1 MRVTATRYLV
11 PLREGGSLPAVVEG
25 DDGRLWVA
33 KFRGA
38 GQGALALVAEVIAA
52 ALGRGLGLPVPE
64 TRILALDAEL
74 GKNEADPE
82 IRGLL
87 VASAGDNLA
96 VAFLP
101 EALPFDPA
109 AEPPPPGLAA
119 RVVAFDAFL
128 QNVDRTA
135 KNPNLLWS
143 GGQLWLIDHG
153 TALYWQHAWDGGVTG
168 AEAPFPRI
176 ADHVLLPWAE
186 GVAAAAPWLVAG
198 LGDAALAAAVAEVPD
213 AWLARPREAYV
224 ARLAARRDAAASYL
238 EEADRVRSPRV

>member
-1 MRVTATRYLV
+1 VTAAQYLV
-11 PLREGGSLPAVVEG
+11 PLREGGSLPAVIEG

-52 ALGRGLGLPVPE
+52 GLGRGLGLPIPE
-64 TRILALDAEL
+64 LCLLSLDEAF

-82 IRGLL
+82 IRDLL
-87 VASAGDNLA
+87 VKSAGDNLG

-109 AEPPPPGLAA
+109 AEPPPPGLAE

-143 GGQLWLIDHG
+143 GGALWLIDHG
-153 TALYWQHAWDGGVTG
+153 AALYWQHAWDGGTASATARFG
-168 AEAPFPRI
+168 MI
-176 ADHVLLPWAE
+176 GQHVLLPFA
-186 GVAAAAPWLVAG
+186 GDVAATAPWLTAG
-198 LGDAALAAAVAEVPD
+198 LGDAALAGALAAVPD
-213 AWLARPREAYV
+213 AWLAHPRDAY
-224 ARLAARRDAAASYL
+224 AAYLAARRDAAPNYL
-238 EEADRVRSPRV
+238 EEADRARAQRM